1 MWQKN
6 AQGQYQSCVNKL
18 NINGSEGERQER
30 RIPHCSDVMYWARV
44 ENMLPTNESTTRNH

>member
-6 AQGQYQSCVNKL
+6 AHGQYQSCVNKL
-18 NINGSEGERQER
+18 NMNGLEGERQER